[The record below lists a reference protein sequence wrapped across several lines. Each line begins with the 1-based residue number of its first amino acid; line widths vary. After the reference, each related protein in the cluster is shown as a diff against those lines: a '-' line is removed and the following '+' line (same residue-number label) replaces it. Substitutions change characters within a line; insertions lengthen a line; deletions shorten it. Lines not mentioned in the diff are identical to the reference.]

1 MIKHHCYYLFHHI
14 ITVATTWVQH
24 LSTWHKLGKW
34 NQLKGAMMRWCM
46 SIMMLRHR
54 AKLKLP
60 CNLNSGSV
68 WPMQEF
74 CMPYISLSCD
84 CDLFIQSGILVSCLL
99 DISFNVKIYRGWGC
113 IVNCFMLSSLPC
125 FYALCW
131 SAIPTSCYIFNIFNS
146 CSCHFFKQQMHASL
160 SSQASLVDVSVLAEE
175 SLTRPG
181 SLQTLPVHQLYFL
194 SNPA

>member
-125 FYALCW
+125 FYAIADLI
-131 SAIPTSCYIFNIFNS
+131 SLHLVTFLIFLILVHVTF
-146 CSCHFFKQQMHASL
+146 L
-160 SSQASLVDVSVLAEE
+160 SSRCMQVCPH
-175 SLTRPG
+175 R
-181 SLQTLPVHQLYFL
+181 LP
-194 SNPA
+194 